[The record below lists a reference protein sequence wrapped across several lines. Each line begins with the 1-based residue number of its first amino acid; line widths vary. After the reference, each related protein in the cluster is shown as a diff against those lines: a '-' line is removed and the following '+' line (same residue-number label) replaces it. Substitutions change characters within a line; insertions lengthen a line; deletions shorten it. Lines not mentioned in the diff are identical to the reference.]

1 MYFYLHLYLSPGYS
15 CICICLLGIH
25 VFLSVFVFVS
35 WVFMCGL
42 PPPAAACLS
51 IDPEVITKRPTLPHS
66 DHLLLQDIVL
76 FVFVYVFVFYLK

>member
-1 MYFYLHLYLSPGYS
+1 MRLS
-15 CICICLLGIH
+15 L
-25 VFLSVFVFVS
+25 FVFVS

-66 DHLLLQDIVL
+66 DHLLQDIVL
-76 FVFVYVFVFYLK
+76 FVFVFVFEVIFKWILLTPDPPQDLLVEVAGP